1 MAVAGELRT
10 VGQRQTSL
18 PTSFF
23 IGVNTVTA
31 TRKAIPNIK
40 DFRPF
45 LICTPDNYEASKA
58 FYTDLGFETLWDDGN
73 SACEFATG
81 FGDQRFLVTLH
92 HDIEPPRNAMLH
104 FWVEDARA
112 WYSYLNELKLE
123 QRCPGVKIT
132 SPVVTPW
139 GWLITYVA
147 DPSGLK
153 LHFAEPHSE
162 ENKRFFN
169 TASWM
174 R

>member
-1 MAVAGELRT
+1 M
-10 VGQRQTSL
+10 
-18 PTSFF
+18 
-23 IGVNTVTA
+23 TA
-31 TRKAIPNIK
+31 TSEAIPNIK

-45 LICTPDNYEASKA
+45 LICTPDNYELSKA
-58 FYTDLGFETLWDDGN
+58 FYQDLGFEILWDDGN

-104 FWVEDARA
+104 FWVEDARE
-112 WYSYLNELKLE
+112 WYAYLNELKLE
-123 QRCPGVKIT
+123 QRYPGVKIT
-132 SPVVTPW
+132 APVVTPW
-139 GWLITYVA
+139 GWLISYVA
-147 DPSGLK
+147 DPSGVK